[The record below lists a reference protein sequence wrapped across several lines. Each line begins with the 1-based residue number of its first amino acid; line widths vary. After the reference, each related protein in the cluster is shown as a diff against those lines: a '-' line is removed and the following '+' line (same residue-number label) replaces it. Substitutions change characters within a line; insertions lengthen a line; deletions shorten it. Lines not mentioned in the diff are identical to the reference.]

1 MFASGTHTAASQ
13 LLADAIEKPE
23 AKEETGL
30 LLANQVGRSQLL
42 PPKPLRTKNEDP
54 CKTHQPGATDASSG
68 NKHKESGSK
77 PEVQK
82 TDPEGRGKVSSLQ
95 MRVLHSG
102 LPMQANRAWS
112 LWGPD
117 GACRPVP
124 PLKGE
129 ASLHCIHKAC
139 VVIVFPEVAFLLED
153 SMI

>member
-1 MFASGTHTAASQ
+1 MDNGVSCA
-13 LLADAIEKPE
+13 
-23 AKEETGL
+23 ETTTRGHMK
-30 LLANQVGRSQLL
+30 N
-42 PPKPLRTKNEDP
+42 LRTRNEDP
-54 CKTHQPGATDASSG
+54 CKTHPPGATDASSG

-82 TDPEGRGKVSSLQ
+82 TDPEGRGKVISLQ
-95 MRVLHSG
+95 MSVLHSG
-102 LPMQANRAWS
+102 LAVWAAHAGEQSLVSVGSGWGLQAA
-112 LWGPD
+112 
-117 GACRPVP
+117 P